1 MPGPL
6 HGYRVIDCTT
16 TITGPFASMILG
28 DQGADVIKLEAP
40 GVGDVVRLL
49 GTARGG
55 ISSLFALLNRS
66 KRSVV
71 LNLREERGRDLLR
84 RLVGGADVFIQN
96 FRPGVVERLGIDRM
110 RTSPPT
116 TTSCRAS
123 RGSRPSSGTRR
134 RAGRRTCATPSATRS
149 RRSRRRRE
157 SRRRCSRASAVEE
170 DSTCG

>member
-1 MPGPL
+1 
-6 HGYRVIDCTT
+6 
-16 TITGPFASMILG
+16 MILG

-40 GVGDVVRLL
+40 GIGDVVRLL

-55 ISSLFALLNRS
+55 MSALFALLNRS

-71 LNLREERGRDLLR
+71 LNLRDDRGRDLMR

-96 FRPGVVERLGIDRM
+96 FRPGVVERLGIDEPSLREV
-110 RTSPPT
+110 REDLIYVSITAFGP
-116 TTSCRAS
+116 
-123 RGSRPSSGTRR
+123 RGPRPSSGTRR

-149 RRSRRRRE
+149 RRSRRRRA
-157 SRRRCSRASAVEE
+157 SRRPCSRASAVRE